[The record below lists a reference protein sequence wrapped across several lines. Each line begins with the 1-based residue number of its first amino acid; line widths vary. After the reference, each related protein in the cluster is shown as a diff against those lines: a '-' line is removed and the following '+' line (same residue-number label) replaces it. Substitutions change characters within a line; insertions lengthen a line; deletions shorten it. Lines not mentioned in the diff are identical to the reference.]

1 MNSLPK
7 TVTRQHRDCD
17 LNPGPSAPEC
27 STLTTRLRRHPRTH
41 IITILHTASRDKVIN
56 VRLACAEQRP
66 LNGCVCVHVQN
77 TEQTWSSLAAV
88 SGLLSILMS
97 SQPKNSRRSR
107 LPSYSRNVRYKLWKY
122 SICFIFTFS
131 FFGEFQ

>member
-17 LNPGPSAPEC
+17 LNPGPSVPEC
-27 STLTTRLRRHPRTH
+27 STLTTRLPSHPRTH
-41 IITILHTASRDKVIN
+41 IIAILHTASRDKVIN
-56 VRLACAEQRP
+56 VRLAC
-66 LNGCVCVHVQN
+66 VCVHVQN
-77 TEQTWSSLAAV
+77 IEQTWSSLAAV